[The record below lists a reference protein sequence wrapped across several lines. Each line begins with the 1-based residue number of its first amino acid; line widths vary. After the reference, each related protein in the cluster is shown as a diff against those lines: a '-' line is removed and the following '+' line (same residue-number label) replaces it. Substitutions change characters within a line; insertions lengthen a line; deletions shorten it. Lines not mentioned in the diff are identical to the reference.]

1 MQTTTGQRHHAAR
14 SFSTLIEMLRQSA
27 DLYGDAPAFLF
38 RNRPGDPVQ
47 TRSYRTFLSD
57 AEAVGTALSGLPLQ
71 QRRMA
76 ILGDNGYG
84 WALAFHA
91 VINGAGVVV
100 PLDKQLP
107 DLEVQRLIERGRVD
121 VLFFGRQQRSVA
133 RTVLDCCPRIAYAIC
148 LHEADGSAPGDV
160 AVADGGA
167 AADGPPCTQPTLN
180 DLIRQGQKRL
190 AQGDRAFVGAAIDPH
205 ALASLLYTSG
215 TTAQP
220 KGVMLSQENL
230 CSNIQSISGILPIRP
245 GEKLLSILPMHHTFE
260 NTAGLNYLLYCGG
273 CICFNDGLRY
283 FMKNMQEW
291 QIEVMIAVPLL
302 FENVYRKMQ
311 ENLAASGKDLLVRV
325 LRPPAR
331 VLRYGGIDLRRRLFG
346 RILAAMGG
354 HLRLVVVGAAAIDP
368 EITQTFNDFGIDFFM
383 GYGLTEASPVIACCH
398 RNNHVIGSVGPPLPE
413 IDVAIDTD
421 SDQPGAIG
429 EILTR
434 SRSVMLGYEDSPEET
449 AAILTPDGWL
459 RTGDMGYLDKTGSLH
474 IAGRIKSMIVLANG
488 KKAFP
493 EEIEALLLQI
503 EGVAS
508 AMVWGDESATDAVDI
523 CALLQI
529 DRALLPEALAAQTEE
544 ALSAWLAE
552 HVKAVNRSMPVYK
565 SIRWFLYTE
574 EDLVR
579 TTTMKI
585 RRQPQLE
592 RIQQWLSRQNLTMRQ
607 ACGCLMRS

>member
-1 MQTTTGQRHHAAR
+1 MQTATGQRHHAAR

-27 DLYGDAPAFLF
+27 DLYGDYPAFLF
-38 RNRPGDPVQ
+38 RNHPGDKEQ
-47 TRSYRTFLSD
+47 TRSYRAFLSD
-57 AEAVGTALSGLPLQ
+57 VDAVGTALLALPLQ

-107 DLEVQRLIERGRVD
+107 DLEVVRLVERGRVD

-133 RTVLDCCPRIAYAIC
+133 RTVLERCPQVQYAIC
-148 LHEADGSAPGDV
+148 LHEADGSAPGHLPD
-160 AVADGGA
+160 ADTGA
-167 AADGPPCTQPTLN
+167 AASSPRAALTLN
-180 DLIRQGQKRL
+180 DLIRQGRQRL
-190 AQGDRAFVGAAIDPH
+190 AEGDRAYTGAELDTH

-220 KGVMLSQENL
+220 KGVMLSHENL

-302 FENVYRKMQ
+302 FENVYRKMR

-331 VLRYGGIDLRRRLFG
+331 VLCYGGIDLRRRLFG

-368 EITQTFNDFGIDFFM
+368 EITRTFNDFGIDFFL
-383 GYGLTEASPVIACCH
+383 GYGLTEASPVISCCH
-398 RNNHVIGSVGPPLPE
+398 QNNHVIGSVGPPLPE
-413 IDVAIDTD
+413 IEVAIDTD
-421 SDQPGAIG
+421 SDQPGAVG

-434 SRSVMLGYEDSPEET
+434 SRSVMLGYEDNPEET

-474 IAGRIKSMIVLANG
+474 ITGRIKSMIVLTNG

-493 EEIEALLLQI
+493 EEIEALLMQI
-503 EGVAS
+503 GGVAS
-508 AMVWGDESATDAVDI
+508 AMVWGDEPAPDTVDI

-529 DRALLPEALAAQTEE
+529 NRDLLPEELTGQPEDAIGSW
-544 ALSAWLAE
+544 LSE
-552 HVKAVNRSMPVYK
+552 KIKAVNHTMPVYK
-565 SIRWFLYTE
+565 SIRWFLYT
-574 EDLVR
+574 DGDMVL

-585 RRQPQLE
+585 RRQPQLDQI
-592 RIQQWLSRQNLTMRQ
+592 RRWLNENNLTMRQ
-607 ACGCLMRS
+607 ASGRLMLS